1 MDKLNNYFIIL
12 LSAGL
17 GSRMGK
23 VARNTP
29 KSILKIGK
37 TTPLDLLVEKL
48 KTRGA
53 KEINVI
59 LGFKYKKILKKL
71 KKHKDI
77 KINYEV
83 IKDFE
88 NTGSV
93 WSLYKSYN
101 LWKAKKNKTILM
113 LHTDLIFNNQFL
125 DNIIENKKKN
135 IIGVRYQKKRK
146 FQNKSFVVQVNKSMR
161 VQKIGKFK
169 EIKKPYGEIIC
180 INKFSDT
187 IFQKLIFFLKNY
199 FKKNSKNI
207 TWEYPLSNF
216 AKKCNLYILKKQ
228 NFDWINI
235 NTKKD
240 LIEARRVAA

>member
-71 KKHKDI
+71 K
-77 KINYEV
+77 
-83 IKDFE
+83 
-88 NTGSV
+88 
-93 WSLYKSYN
+93 
-101 LWKAKKNKTILM
+101 
-113 LHTDLIFNNQFL
+113 
-125 DNIIENKKKN
+125 
-135 IIGVRYQKKRK
+135 
-146 FQNKSFVVQVNKSMR
+146 
-161 VQKIGKFK
+161 
-169 EIKKPYGEIIC
+169 
-180 INKFSDT
+180 
-187 IFQKLIFFLKNY
+187 
-199 FKKNSKNI
+199 
-207 TWEYPLSNF
+207 
-216 AKKCNLYILKKQ
+216 
-228 NFDWINI
+228 
-235 NTKKD
+235 NTKTLK
-240 LIEARRVAA
+240 